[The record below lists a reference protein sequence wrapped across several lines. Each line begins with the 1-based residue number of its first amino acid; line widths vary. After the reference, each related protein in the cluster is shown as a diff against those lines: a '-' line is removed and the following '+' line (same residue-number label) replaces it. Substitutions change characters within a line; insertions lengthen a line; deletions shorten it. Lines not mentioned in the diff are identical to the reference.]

1 MPRILIADDVAPECL
16 DILRGAELT
25 AEQDARIDQG
35 ELPRSVRGFD
45 GLIVRSRVQVTREV
59 LEAGTELKIVGR
71 AGIGTDNIDV
81 DAATRRGI
89 LVMNTP
95 QANVT
100 AAAEHAFSLLLSL
113 ARNIPRADARVRA
126 GGWDRKLFTGVE
138 LEGKTLGV
146 LGLGK
151 IGKQVARYAQAFGM
165 KVVAFDPYLSEEHA
179 RRLDIHLVS
188 LDEALERS
196 DFVSVHVPLT
206 AQTRNLLDRDR
217 LAKMKRSARL
227 INASRG
233 GIVEEAALAEAVRS
247 RAIAGAAVDVFE
259 MEPPP
264 PDHPLRG
271 LDNVILT
278 PHLGAS
284 TEEAQHKVAV
294 DIAHQ
299 FVDFFRHG
307 RVRNAVNLALPTEP
321 ALLPYQDLAG
331 TLGHLASQLVSGRV
345 DSIEITVAGEI
356 ADADTR
362 ALTAAAVRGVLRP
375 ICGDT
380 VNLVNAPVLAEERHI
395 RVIETRRKDVADYKN
410 LVTVRLGGNP
420 ARIVSGTILE
430 GRTPRIVNVE
440 GYAVDLQVARYMLC
454 MIYPD
459 IPGVVGRFGTV
470 MGRRG
475 INIANMTV
483 GRAGRGRRAVIFVT
497 VDERVPPDV
506 VDELSRE
513 IEGLE
518 FIRSIELT

>member
-1 MPRILIADDVAPECL
+1 MARILIADDVYAECL
-16 DILRGAELT
+16 DILRKAQLDV
-25 AEQDARIDQG
+25 EQDARIDQAQ
-35 ELPRSVRGFD
+35 LARSVRGFD

-81 DAATRRGI
+81 ETATRRGV

-113 ARNIPRADARVRA
+113 ARNIPRADARIRA

-138 LEGKTLGV
+138 LEGKTFAI

-151 IGKQVARYAQAFGM
+151 IGKQVARYGQAFGM
-165 KVVAFDPYLSEEHA
+165 KVVAYDPYVAEEHA

-188 LDEALERS
+188 LDEALERA

-206 AQTRNLLDRDR
+206 ERTRHLIDRNR
-217 LAKMKRSARL
+217 LARMKRSARL
-227 INASRG
+227 VNASRG
-233 GIVEEAALAEAVRS
+233 GIVDEVALADALRN
-247 RAIAGAAVDVFE
+247 RALAGAAVDVFE
-259 MEPPP
+259 VEPPP
-264 PDHPLRG
+264 VDHPLRG

-307 RVRNAVNLALPTEP
+307 RVRNAVNLAFPAEP
-321 ALLPYQDLAG
+321 ALLPFQDLAG
-331 TLGHLASQLVSGRV
+331 TLGYLASQLVAGRV

-380 VNLVNAPVLAEERHI
+380 VNLVNAPVLAEERRI
-395 RVIETRRKDVADYKN
+395 RVIEMRRKDLADYKN
-410 LVTVRLGGNP
+410 LVTVRLGAEQN
-420 ARIVSGTILE
+420 RVVSGTVLE

-440 GYAVDLQVARYMLC
+440 GYAVDLQVSRYMLC

-470 MGRRG
+470 MGRHG

-483 GRAGRGRRAVIFVT
+483 GRAGRGQRAVIFVT
-497 VDERVPPDV
+497 VDDPVPRSV
-506 VDELSRE
+506 VQELTRE

-518 FIRSIELT
+518 FIRAIELS